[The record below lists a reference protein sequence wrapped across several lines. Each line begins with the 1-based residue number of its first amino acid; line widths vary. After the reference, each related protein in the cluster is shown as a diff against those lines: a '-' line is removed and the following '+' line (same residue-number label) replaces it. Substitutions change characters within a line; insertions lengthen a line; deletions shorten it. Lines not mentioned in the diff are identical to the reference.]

1 MAELIAPPPELRFR
15 RRVSLIETI
24 RELWRSRGLVRALVE
39 RQMRSRYKQAI
50 LGIAW
55 ALIPP
60 VVLMIIFSVVFER
73 VGNID
78 TKGVPYPLFSY
89 LGLLPWTFFAT
100 SVSGATSG
108 ASSLLGNKDLLN
120 KIYCPREV
128 FPISSLVTSAID
140 TAIAL
145 TVLAGLFVYFGFAPF
160 VTSVWVPVLLV
171 VQLAVTLGVTL
182 TLCAL
187 VVYFRDLRHA
197 LPLVLQFGLFATPV
211 AYGVDIIPR
220 YLHWLYALLNPLAPV
235 IDGYRRTMLYG
246 QAPDWPFLLPGALSA
261 FAILFL
267 GFRIFK
273 RMEASF
279 ADVA

>member
-1 MAELIAPPPELRFR
+1 MTELLAPPPELRFR
-15 RRVSLIETI
+15 RRVSLAETV

-60 VVLMIIFSVVFER
+60 VVLMVIFSVVFER

-78 TKGVPYPLFSY
+78 TGGVPYPLFSY
-89 LGLLPWTFFAT
+89 LGLLPWTFFT
-100 SVSGATSG
+100 SSVTGATTG

-120 KIYCPREV
+120 KIYCPREI
-128 FPISSLVTSAID
+128 FPIASMVTAAID
-140 TAIAL
+140 TSIAML
-145 TVLAGLFVYFGFAPF
+145 VLGGLFVFFGFAPHL
-160 VTSVWVPVLLV
+160 TSLWVPVLLV
-171 VQLAVTLGVTL
+171 VQLVFTLGVTMGL
-182 TLCAL
+182 SAL

-197 LPLVLQFGLFATPV
+197 LPLVIQFGLFATPV

-220 YLHWLYALLNPLAPV
+220 HLHWLYAVINPLAPV
-235 IDGYRRTMLYG
+235 IDGYRRTVLYG
-246 QAPDWPFLLPGALSA
+246 QAPDWGFLLPGAISA
-261 FAILFL
+261 LAVLFL